1 MRYEKPRVKNLC
13 GVTGGKDEDV
23 DRRVE
28 VKETKLGREV
38 RPRIG
43 WPGRK
48 DWKRYR
54 KQNGQVTLGNFTQ
67 DTHNK
72 NASWRIDNVPG
83 FAVAGSYWRSG
94 QAVREIV
101 II

>member
-67 DTHNK
+67 DTTRTQVGE
-72 NASWRIDNVPG
+72 STTFRDLQQP
-83 FAVAGSYWRSG
+83 AVIGDQGKIGRAH
-94 QAVREIV
+94 V
-101 II
+101 